1 MKENYLYFSDGDGAD
16 ATGDAAM
23 WPGSRFLGV
32 DPVSV
37 TTTDVYFEGQ
47 TGVGDGVDK
56 VRLTHL
62 NSSTVADDQ
71 VDLNGH
77 KAKEIANAIAEAIN
91 AHPHGGVMHTMVDL
105 TNGTRFGTMPAISA
119 LTITIDS

>member
-1 MKENYLYFSDGDGAD
+1 MKENYLYFSDADGAD

-32 DPVSV
+32 DPVSA
-37 TTTDVYFEGQ
+37 TTTDIYFEGQ

-62 NSSTVADDQ
+62 NSTTVVDDQ
-71 VDLNGH
+71 ADLNGH
-77 KAKEIANAIAEAIN
+77 KAREIANAIAEAIN

-105 TNGTRFGTMPAISA
+105 TNNVHFGTMPTCTTVA
-119 LTITIDS
+119 ITIDS

>member
-1 MKENYLYFSDGDGAD
+1 MENYLYFSDADGAD

-23 WPGSRFLGV
+23 WPASRFIGV
-32 DPVSV
+32 DPVSA

-62 NSSTVADDQ
+62 NSATVLDDQ
-71 VDLNGH
+71 ADLKGH
-77 KAKEIANAIAEAIN
+77 KCQQIANAIASLLN
-91 AHPHGGVMHTMVDL
+91 AHPHGGRMFTVVDL
-105 TNGTRFGTMPAISA
+105 TENVTADLMPVISA
-119 LTITIDS
+119 VAITIDS